1 MCIRDSFEAMKFL
14 IVDDSKVM
22 RQIVKKTLRE
32 AGFGDVEIVE
42 ASDGAEALTQV
53 AAHAPSVVLSDWNM
67 PVKSGIDFLTELRA
81 SGNATPFGFV
91 TSEGSDAMR
100 AKATEAGALF
110 LIVKPFKPEDFEKA
124 LAPLRAA

>member
-1 MCIRDSFEAMKFL
+1 MKFL

-32 AGFGDVEIVE
+32 AGFGDAEVIE
-42 ASDGAEALTQV
+42 AADGAEGLAQAT
-53 AAHAPSVVLSDWNM
+53 AHRPTVVLSDWNM

-81 SGNATPFGFV
+81 SGSTVPFGFV

-100 AKATEAGALF
+100 ARAEEAGALF
-110 LIVKPFKPEDFEKA
+110 LIVKPFKPADFEKA
-124 LAPLRAA
+124 LTPIVAA

>member
-1 MCIRDSFEAMKFL
+1 MKFL

-81 SGNATPFGFV
+81 SGNAVPLGFV